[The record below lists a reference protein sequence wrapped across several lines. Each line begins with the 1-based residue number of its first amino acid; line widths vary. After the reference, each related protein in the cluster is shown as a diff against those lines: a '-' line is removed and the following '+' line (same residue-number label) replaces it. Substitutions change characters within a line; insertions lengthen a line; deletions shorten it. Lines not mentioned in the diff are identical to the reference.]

1 MVKLYF
7 PVLNSYYH
15 IETLTDK
22 DNNCACM
29 IGTVQKGVIKKSNFI
44 YFAVVIKYGSRERNG
59 EERKESRKKR

>member
-1 MVKLYF
+1 
-7 PVLNSYYH
+7 
-15 IETLTDK
+15 
-22 DNNCACM
+22 M